1 MVTTLCQSGV
11 ALIKAGANVNAIFNA
26 GDDTETNWTILIN
39 QAEGNISK
47 LLREDFV
54 ANYAGY
60 DSIIKLWLEE
70 YTSNLS
76 AIYAITHD
84 MRGFTSRVE
93 AESMINVLFEA
104 NRIILESLD
113 QKGVTF
119 TTKST

>member
-1 MVTTLCQSGV
+1 M
-11 ALIKAGANVNAIFNA
+11 IKAGAGVS
-26 GDDTETNWTILIN
+26 TNFTSDGEADSRWTILIN
-39 QAEGNISK
+39 QAEGNIMK

-54 ANYAGY
+54 ANFANY

-76 AIYAITHD
+76 AIYAIQHD
-84 MRGFTSRVE
+84 MSGFTSRVE

>member
-1 MVTTLCQSGV
+1 M
-11 ALIKAGANVNAIFNA
+11 IKAGANVS
-26 GDDTETNWTILIN
+26 TNFTSDGEADSRWTTLIN
-39 QAEGNISK
+39 QAEGNVSK

-54 ANYAGY
+54 ANFANY